1 MWSVIVSP
9 EFDPEFLALPS
20 QVRIQLAVVAKLL
33 KELGPQLG
41 RPHADTLV
49 GSKHANMKELR
60 FDAAGGVWRLAFA
73 FDPARKAILLV
84 AGDKSGGSQRRFY
97 REIIRKADV
106 RFDLHLDRL
115 KAAARKEG
123 KPKLVIS
130 QAEAEKEI

>member
-1 MWSVIVSP
+1 MWEVILST

-20 QVRIQLAVVAKLL
+20 QVRIQLAIAAKML

-73 FDPARKAILLV
+73 FDPSRKAILLV
-84 AGDKSGGSQRRFY
+84 AGDKSGGSQKRFY
-97 REIIRKADV
+97 RELIRKADH

-115 KAAARKEG
+115 KAAAKQES
-123 KPKLVIS
+123 KAK
-130 QAEAEKEI
+130 